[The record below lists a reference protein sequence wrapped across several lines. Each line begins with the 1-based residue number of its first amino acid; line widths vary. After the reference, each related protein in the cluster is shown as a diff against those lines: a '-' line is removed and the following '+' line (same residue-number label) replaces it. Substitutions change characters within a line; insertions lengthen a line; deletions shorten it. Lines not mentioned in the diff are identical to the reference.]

1 MQDNVTQSDV
11 TEADKAAVTAF
22 HNKQAARILAGDKTL
37 GDNRDCIEQA
47 FAAHRLASTAQ
58 PEVKALVEALERLR
72 KSAALLQQNAEGCAM
87 DHYGAQIEHGLPG
100 WLVDTANDIAVA
112 RKALA
117 AYHEAQP

>member
-1 MQDNVTQSDV
+1 MDNEKVPAAMQDNVTQSDV

-58 PEVKALVEALERLR
+58 PEVKALVEALEGFVNDLTSGGRNPSRTITMNHFKL
-72 KSAALLQQNAEGCAM
+72 NAR
-87 DHYGAQIEHGLPG
+87 IE
-100 WLVDTANDIAVA
+100 DA
-112 RKALA
+112 RQALA

>member
-1 MQDNVTQSDV
+1 MDNETQGDV

-58 PEVKALVEALERLR
+58 PEVKALVEALEKLEVANERLCAKR
-72 KSAALLQQNAEGCAM
+72 SAKTYDAMIHHDGCHDELIALDE
-87 DHYGAQIEHGLPG
+87 
-100 WLVDTANDIAVA
+100 A
-112 RKALA
+112 RHTGRQALA